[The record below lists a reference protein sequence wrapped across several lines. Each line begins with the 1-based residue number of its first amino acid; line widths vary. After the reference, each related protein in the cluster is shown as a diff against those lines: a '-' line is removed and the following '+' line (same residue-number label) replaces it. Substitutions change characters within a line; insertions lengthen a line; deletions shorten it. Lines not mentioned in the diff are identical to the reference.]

1 MNGKLDNAPNKTEEP
16 FKEEI
21 KSEEKNGNFKRE
33 SEGNS
38 ESFNTNNEF
47 LLIKHLFFLFKKI
60 FFNIT
65 CYYIYKWKLR
75 EQMHFWV
82 FDHNNL

>member
-1 MNGKLDNAPNKTEEP
+1 MSMFRA
-16 FKEEI
+16 F

-47 LLIKHLFFLFKKI
+47 LLIKHLF
-60 FFNIT
+60 
-65 CYYIYKWKLR
+65 
-75 EQMHFWV
+75 
-82 FDHNNL
+82 NLV